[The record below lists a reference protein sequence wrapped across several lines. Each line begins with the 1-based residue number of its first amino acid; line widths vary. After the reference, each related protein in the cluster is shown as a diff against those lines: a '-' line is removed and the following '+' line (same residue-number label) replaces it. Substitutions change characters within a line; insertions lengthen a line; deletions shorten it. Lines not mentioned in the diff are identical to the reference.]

1 VEEGALGTA
10 AGESSSFD
18 KVEDILVS
26 ALCKP
31 HQIELVPT
39 EMLLAEFSPQ
49 TLPVLT
55 RLRLHSLLREML
67 SELLR
72 NLHGYCRRRVYD
84 PMELALMESFKA
96 FLVVELDRLHKFRDS
111 LKSHCGG

>member
-1 VEEGALGTA
+1 
-10 AGESSSFD
+10 
-18 KVEDILVS
+18 
-26 ALCKP
+26 
-31 HQIELVPT
+31 
-39 EMLLAEFSPQ
+39 
-49 TLPVLT
+49 
-55 RLRLHSLLREML
+55 ML